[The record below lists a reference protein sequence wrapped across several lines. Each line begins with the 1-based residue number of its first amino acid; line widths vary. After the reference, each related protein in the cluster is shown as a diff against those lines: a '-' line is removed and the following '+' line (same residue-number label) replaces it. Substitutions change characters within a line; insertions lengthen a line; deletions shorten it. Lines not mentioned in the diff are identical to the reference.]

1 MTDARSA
8 RCCSRFSHESLS
20 CGVPFVIEEPLPRQ
34 GCDSVWLQQK
44 QPRAGGS
51 TWTFQ
56 AVSTFLLCPSLRGGG
71 APAPRPLSREP
82 AVFATWAGL
91 VPTFCAGGFWAS
103 GPRPA
108 LEKSTPKRGE
118 ASPAFPPYWT
128 PSCELVERGILPA
141 DSRAGDN
148 HPHSGELEP
157 AFLPTINCSY
167 WTPSLASSSEEFCP
181 RTEAGDNVP

>member
-82 AVFATWAGL
+82 AVFATWRWPRAHFLRRWVLGEWAG
-91 VPTFCAGGFWAS
+91 ASSREKHAKAWRGFA
-103 GPRPA
+103 R
-108 LEKSTPKRGE
+108 
-118 ASPAFPPYWT
+118 
-128 PSCELVERGILPA
+128 I
-141 DSRAGDN
+141 
-148 HPHSGELEP
+148 
-157 AFLPTINCSY
+157 PTILDPQLRARRARNSARGQQ
-167 WTPSLASSSEEFCP
+167 S
-181 RTEAGDNVP
+181 GG